1 MFYVILSS
9 VLLTFFM
16 VSGFLGLWFIF
27 RRSRALYCYVWRDY
41 NPAFI
46 YLVFALICLIAA
58 YFVGTQIPDCYVL

>member
-9 VLLTFFM
+9 VLLTFFLT
-16 VSGFLGLWFIF
+16 SGFLGLWFVL
-27 RRSRALYCYVWRDY
+27 RRSKLLYAFVWRDY

-58 YFVGTQIPDCYVL
+58 YFVGSQIPDGYVY